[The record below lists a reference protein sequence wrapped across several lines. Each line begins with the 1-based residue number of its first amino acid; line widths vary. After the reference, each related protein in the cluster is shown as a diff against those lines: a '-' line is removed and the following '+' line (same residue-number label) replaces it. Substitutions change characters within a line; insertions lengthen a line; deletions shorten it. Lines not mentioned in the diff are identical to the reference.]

1 MVILKELGK
10 MDSYI
15 YRSFPHKI
23 YTLKHANRKSWVCTA
38 NPSLQYGR
46 PQTLSLSTDAA
57 EGGQENKH

>member
-1 MVILKELGK
+1 